1 MTTTRLIAATATLAA
16 ALGVASAVSAA
27 PQVSHAACGTFTGP
41 MWTLVDPFKDPV
53 NQTGTMWKVQWN
65 GVTCA
70 FAQKWAKKLVKTP
83 FKGEA
88 LTKFRKK
95 DVPKGWT
102 CRAGGGLT
110 GGGVGTP
117 GQCNLGKKMIFWAPK
132 YP

>member
-1 MTTTRLIAATATLAA
+1 MTNTRLVIVIGALAV
-16 ALGVASAVSAA
+16 ALGLASAISAA
-27 PQVSHAACGTFTGP
+27 PQASHAACGTFAGP

-53 NQTGTMWKVQWN
+53 NQAGTVWKVQKS

-70 FAQKWAKKLVKTP
+70 FAVMWAKKLVKTP

-88 LTKFRKK
+88 RTKFNV
-95 DVPKGWT
+95 VPKGWT

-110 GGGVGTP
+110 GGGKGTP
-117 GQCNLGKKMIFWAPK
+117 GQCNKGSKMIFWAPN